1 MFDFIERGYD
11 SFYEL
16 YDGKSLVMDNLRKIY
31 NEDISINEKINKGF
45 DYVKEILDIYLD
57 LWYFSTVTFTT
68 LGFGDLTVTTFFG
81 KLLVCIEAFS
91 GVTIG
96 STWASLVIKR
106 MIR

>member
-1 MFDFIERGYD
+1 MFCGVKNSSGTFIGLNTNNQYT
-11 SFYEL
+11 L
-16 YDGKSLVMDNLRKIY
+16 
-31 NEDISINEKINKGF
+31 
-45 DYVKEILDIYLD
+45 KEILDIYLD